1 MFCTK
6 CGAQIDDKA
15 VICVKC
21 GCAVANASPST
32 SAGDNA
38 ALRLLVPIGR
48 SGWAIAAGYIGLLS
62 FIPFV
67 GFLAL
72 ALGIV
77 AVRDLHKHPDKYGA
91 GRAWFGIIAGGL
103 SSLVYLMMFIS
114 VADSAR

>member
-21 GCAVANASPST
+21 GCSVANASPST

-77 AVRDLHKHPDKYGA
+77 AVRDLQKHPDKWRWPRVVRHNCWRTLFA
-91 GRAWFGIIAGGL
+91 
-103 SSLVYLMMFIS
+103 S
-114 VADSAR
+114 VPYDVH